1 MNQQNK
7 KILETI
13 AWFDVFDW
21 PLNLAELQKYAQLE
35 SSDEIPNDSLK
46 SIENINGFYFLKGR
60 QEIIRKRIFR
70 QKIAIKKIKVGKFAA
85 EILSFIP
92 FVKMVAICNDLAY
105 FNAPEESDIDFFI
118 VVKSGKIWTAR
129 FFSTAALFF
138 LGLWRHG
145 KKIKNRIC
153 LSFFITDSNLNLEEI
168 AYKNDIYLKY
178 WILQII
184 PLFDRK
190 DIYQKFLE
198 KNFWATNEFP
208 NFFPNIPSLK
218 IKIREKKSQIIFEK
232 ILDNWFGNFLEKV
245 LKKFQLKIMDLKKP
259 ARNASPA
266 SNASRS
272 NAGWPARH
280 ADASHAGWHSDAG
293 GDKNVIISDKILK
306 FHENDRRKYF
316 RNIFEKKLKEI
327 Y

>member
-105 FNAPEESDIDFFI
+105 FNAPEEIDIDFFI
-118 VVKSGKIWTAR
+118 VVKSGKIWTDR
-129 FFSTAALFF
+129 FFSTAVLFF
-138 LGLWRHG
+138 
-145 KKIKNRIC
+145 
-153 LSFFITDSNLNLEEI
+153 
-168 AYKNDIYLKY
+168 
-178 WILQII
+178 
-184 PLFDRK
+184 
-190 DIYQKFLE
+190 
-198 KNFWATNEFP
+198 
-208 NFFPNIPSLK
+208 
-218 IKIREKKSQIIFEK
+218 
-232 ILDNWFGNFLEKV
+232 FG
-245 LKKFQLKIMDLKKP
+245 FQ
-259 ARNASPA
+259 
-266 SNASRS
+266 
-272 NAGWPARH
+272 
-280 ADASHAGWHSDAG
+280 
-293 GDKNVIISDKILK
+293 
-306 FHENDRRKYF
+306 
-316 RNIFEKKLKEI
+316 
-327 Y
+327 

>member
-70 QKIAIKKIKVGKFAA
+70 QKIAIKKIKIGKFAA

-92 FVKMVAICNDLAY
+92 FIKMVAICNDLAY
-105 FNAPEESDIDFFI
+105 FNAPKESDIDFFI
-118 VVKSGKIWTAR
+118 VVKSGRIWTAR
-129 FFSTAALFF
+129 FFSTIILFF

-153 LSFFITDSNLNLEEI
+153 LSFFICDNNLNLEEI
-168 AYKNDIYLKY
+168 AYKNDIYLKF

-184 PLFDRK
+184 LLFNRK
-190 DIYQKFLE
+190 DIYQKFLKE
-198 KNFWATNEFP
+198 NSWVTKDFP
-208 NFFPNIPSLK
+208 GFFRNLPSQK
-218 IKIREKKSQIIFEK
+218 IGIETKIIQIFFEK
-232 ILDNWFGNFLEKV
+232 ILEGRLGNFLEK
-245 LKKFQLKIMDLKKP
+245 FLKIIQLRIMNKK
-259 ARNASPA
+259 SP
-266 SNASRS
+266 
-272 NAGWPARH
+272 WQKE
-280 ADASHAGWHSDAG
+280 
-293 GDKNVIISDKILK
+293 KNVIISNKILK
-306 FHENDRRKYF
+306 FHERDRRKYF
-316 RNIFEKKLKEI
+316 RNTFNQKLIEI
-327 Y
+327 REHS